1 MYLFE
6 NRQRAQLYDWPY
18 PHLVIQN
25 ALDPALAK
33 LLALQLNCSDPPP
46 LWQKVIE
53 ENLNHRSSETVEYLD
68 SVFEQPTTDFH
79 VHEANLTSL
88 DFGGDPEL
96 VRDWHIDG
104 DRKKYQTLYFF
115 GNCTK
120 GGEHEMLDE
129 KTGMRKVIPF
139 THNMMLAWYNRYSEP
154 RAMHRFY
161 SGQGQRYTF
170 NMPVD
175 YGPSYNKHQ

>member
-6 NRQRAQLYDWPY
+6 HTQRAQLYDWPY

-53 ENLNHRSSETVEYLD
+53 ENLNRRSSETVKYLD
-68 SVFEQPTTDFH
+68 SIFEQPTTDFH
-79 VHEANLTSL
+79 VHEANFADLSDHREPVLIRNWHL
-88 DFGGDPEL
+88 DSSM
-96 VRDWHIDG
+96 
-104 DRKKYQTLYFF
+104 KKYQTLYFL

-120 GGEHEMLDE
+120 GGEHEMLE
-129 KTGMRKVIPF
+129 EATGMKKVIPF
-139 THNMMLAWYNRYSEP
+139 THNMLLAWHNNHEHP
-154 RAMHRFY
+154 KAIHRFY
-161 SGQGQRYTF
+161 SGVGQRYTL
-170 NMPVD
+170 NIPID
-175 YGPSYNKHQ
+175 YSE